1 MRMMAGGAAGAEIIP
16 ARESLAEAGLK
27 VIQAQAK
34 YEGGYWNTTG
44 IARPVTV
51 AAILPE
57 LSKRGAGVLFH
68 GATGRGNDQV
78 SFQLS
83 VNMLEPTLEISK
95 IYVPIKSKKTRFIEG
110 PPSQAAEELVRIL
123 RDEARVC

>member
-1 MRMMAGGAAGAEIIP
+1 MIVD
-16 ARESLAEAGLK
+16 AREALARAGLE

-44 IARPVTV
+44 IARYATV

-57 LSKRGAGVLFH
+57 LTERGLTVLSH

-78 SFQLS
+78 RFQL
-83 VNMLEPTLEISK
+83 
-95 IYVPIKSKKTRFIEG
+95 G
-110 PPSQAAEELVRIL
+110 
-123 RDEARVC
+123 DEHAGAGGAGVCAVARSDLS